1 MGRFGAPGRLIPAR
15 AGNTAG
21 PNLNKALDSAHP
33 RSRGEHNRVEPCAN
47 VLVGSPPLARGTHSA
62 NEREHTRY
70 RLTPARAGNTAI
82 SPPVSAASSAHP
94 RSRGEHAFSDELSGS
109 FSGSPPL
116 ARGTPVLLLGRGF
129 SIRLTP
135 ARAGNTSSRKPRG
148 FARTAHPRSR
158 GEHIGAHCVS
168 RVSFGSPPLA
178 RGTPG
183 GLGIAG
189 FCGRLTPARAG
200 NTAQPN
206 EASHSSAAHPRSRGE
221 HCLRLPF

>member
-135 ARAGNTSSRKPRG
+135 ARAGNTRRAG
-148 FARTAHPRSR
+148 YRRFLRTAHPRSR
-158 GEHIGAHCVS
+158 GEHLTIHKLTAGDG
-168 RVSFGSPPLA
+168 GSPPLA
-178 RGTPG
+178 RGTQPSRTKPRT
-183 GLGIAG
+183 AV
-189 FCGRLTPARAG
+189 RLTPARAG
-200 NTAQPN
+200 NTVYDCHFRLLQ
-206 EASHSSAAHPRSRGE
+206 SAHPRSRGE
-221 HCLRLPF
+221 HGDR